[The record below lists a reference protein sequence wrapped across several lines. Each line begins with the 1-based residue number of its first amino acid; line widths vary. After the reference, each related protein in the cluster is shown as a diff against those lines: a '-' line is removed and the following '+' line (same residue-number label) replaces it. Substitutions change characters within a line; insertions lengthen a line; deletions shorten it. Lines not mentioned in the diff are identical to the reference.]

1 MASSALLYR
10 TLDNQSLVTSE
21 VIDLTGGTDGD
32 VVVYD
37 NGTAVP
43 GGSSTG
49 RLGTLEAT
57 TVTATTVA
65 ATTVSGTS
73 GNFSGAVTAG
83 TYDFTV
89 TNVGGGAGVFNNITG
104 KDVELR
110 TIPLRTNTILASVF
124 GNVIEL
130 DARGESLS
138 ITIDPVNFSETDA
151 DDWVW
156 ISPGTSV
163 TTTSGVFTVFD
174 GDSTTTPYQ
183 TTPNADVFAV
193 MDDDTQYNR
202 LYLRCPFHITPTVSA
217 AIDTQWA
224 LDDAATAPRTAF
236 TIGVRFVV
244 GIGLREDN
252 TRSFTSWAGLN
263 QAFGGGYAGILDVHS
278 LIGLGFGT
286 TIPDNTANL
295 MIQVYHNI
303 TVARYPTLTPGD
315 YMRFMYQPNVYL
327 NFANLVLS
335 SSQTTGLL
343 RISKTQNV

>member
-32 VVVYD
+32 VVIYSG
-37 NGTAVP
+37 GTAVP

-57 TVTATTVA
+57 SVSATTGA
-65 ATTVSGTS
+65 
-73 GNFSGAVTAG
+73 FSGALTAG

-89 TNVGGGAGVFNNITG
+89 TNIGSGAGFYSSTVT
-104 KDVELR
+104 KDVQLR
-110 TIPLRTNTILASVF
+110 TVPLRTNTILASVV
-124 GNVIEL
+124 GDTIEL

-138 ITIDPVNFSETDA
+138 ITIDPVNFAETDA

-156 ISPGTSV
+156 ISPGTGV

-174 GDSTTTPYQ
+174 GDNSVTPYQ
-183 TTPNADVFAV
+183 TTPTADVFAV
-193 MDDDTQYNR
+193 MDDDTQFNR

-224 LDDAATAPRTAF
+224 IEDGASNPRTPF

-244 GIGLREDN
+244 GIGLREDD

-263 QAFGGGYAGILDVHS
+263 PAFGGGYAGILCLNN

-303 TVARYPTLTPGD
+303 TVARFPALTPGD
-315 YMRFMYQPNVYL
+315 FMRFMYQPSVYL
-327 NFANLVLS
+327 NFTNLVIS
-335 SSQTTGLL
+335 SAQTTGLL
-343 RISKTQNV
+343 RISKTQNL